1 MFSAKLLPVLLAN
14 KAAQVDNFK
23 ISYYNSFRF

>member
-1 MFSAKLLPVLLAN
+1 MFSAKLVPVLLAN

-23 ISYYNSFRF
+23 ISYYN